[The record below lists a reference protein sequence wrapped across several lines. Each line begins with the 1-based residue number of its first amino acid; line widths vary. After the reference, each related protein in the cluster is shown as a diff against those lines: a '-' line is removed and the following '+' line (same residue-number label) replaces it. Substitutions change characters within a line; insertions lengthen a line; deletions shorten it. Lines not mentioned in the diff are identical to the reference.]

1 MRFRAERDRLVSD
14 DWDLSV
20 QWPMRGK
27 HNAQNAELAVAMA
40 HAANVPIDA
49 GFLALSEFQGVA
61 RRLNL
66 LFDNGVLKVWDDFAH
81 HPTAIET
88 TLEAL
93 SEEPQRPLTAVIE
106 LRSNTMKAGIHGKAL
121 LDAVAGADQVYWVLP
136 DDVSWD
142 VQILE
147 REQGSSVVVH
157 DLIALEQ
164 QLSKQTSG
172 QMIFMSNGGF
182 SGIQA
187 RVVEHVR
194 VR

>member
-1 MRFRAERDRLVSD
+1 M
-14 DWDLSV
+14 
-20 QWPMRGK
+20 
-27 HNAQNAELAVAMA
+27 
-40 HAANVPIDA
+40 
-49 GFLALSEFQGVA
+49 
-61 RRLNL
+61 
-66 LFDNGVLKVWDDFAH
+66 
-81 HPTAIET
+81 
-88 TLEAL
+88 
-93 SEEPQRPLTAVIE
+93 
-106 LRSNTMKAGIHGKAL
+106 
-121 LDAVAGADQVYWVLP
+121 LP

-157 DLIALEQ
+157 DLTALEQ

>member
-1 MRFRAERDRLVSD
+1 
-14 DWDLSV
+14 
-20 QWPMRGK
+20 
-27 HNAQNAELAVAMA
+27 
-40 HAANVPIDA
+40 
-49 GFLALSEFQGVA
+49 
-61 RRLNL
+61 
-66 LFDNGVLKVWDDFAH
+66 
-81 HPTAIET
+81 
-88 TLEAL
+88 
-93 SEEPQRPLTAVIE
+93 
-106 LRSNTMKAGIHGKAL
+106 MKAGIHGKAL

-147 REQGSSVVVH
+147 REQNSSVVVH
-157 DLIALEQ
+157 DLTALEQ

>member
-1 MRFRAERDRLVSD
+1 
-14 DWDLSV
+14 
-20 QWPMRGK
+20 
-27 HNAQNAELAVAMA
+27 MA
-40 HAANVPIDA
+40 YAANVPTDA

-93 SEEPQRPLTAVIE
+93 CEEPQRPLTAVIE

-147 REQGSSVVVH
+147 REQNSSVVVH
-157 DLIALEQ
+157 DLTALEQ

-182 SGIQA
+182 FGIQA